1 MLFLLSCPLFQF
13 VSHCISQIISRFPFN
28 WKNPCGYLIAF
39 SLQYAGVYYLMVFAC
54 CFVNFFVE
62 VSFILSS
69 MIEDVKEDM
78 RPLQVENGKG
88 TVEDFRQKLFDFMD
102 LYSGIRELS

>member
-1 MLFLLSCPLFQF
+1 MFT
-13 VSHCISQIISRFPFN
+13 
-28 WKNPCGYLIAF
+28 
-39 SLQYAGVYYLMVFAC
+39 C
-54 CFVNFFVE
+54 CFVIFFVE
-62 VSFILSS
+62 ASFILAS

-102 LYSGIRELS
+102 LYSGIRELSKRKFGTSRNQTDSNIQITHFPQDRQQFCGNS